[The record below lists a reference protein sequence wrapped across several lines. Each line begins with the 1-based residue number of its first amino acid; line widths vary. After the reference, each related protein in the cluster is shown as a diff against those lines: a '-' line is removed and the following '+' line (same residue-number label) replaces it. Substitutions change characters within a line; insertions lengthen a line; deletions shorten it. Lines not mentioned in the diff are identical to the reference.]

1 MKKNDY
7 INAVLEQV
15 RCRSAHEPLKQ
26 ELEAHIDDQAEAFIS
41 VGLPESEAEEESVK
55 TMGDAVETGVMLDR
69 EHRPRFPLSAAVIA
83 LLLMLTGLTARLLI
97 RDSFGFFNEKSLY
110 TVLSIPVA
118 LVVMTAC
125 YFMDYTIFT
134 KHPKIAY
141 ICFFC
146 ILAATAYLRY
156 FYRVFD
162 RVIPFYNYSTSGRF
176 FFFEA
181 LLLAP
186 FTCGFV
192 WSMRGKGFGG
202 FVLTCILMVVPA
214 AFCALLTPCISAVI
228 LIGLSALA
236 IMTFAVK
243 NNFFNVKK
251 AGAYLFMYI
260 PAGLSFISLLILK
273 FGLPQYIMTRI
284 NPNIRF
290 GFTADYDGF
299 LALQTIVNHSRLF
312 GESSDPFYLLPAP
325 QSDHLITAVTI
336 RFGWAAGIILSLI
349 LISLPVIVLVKTRMI
364 KNVFGR
370 MTSFSVGIVFLF
382 ETVSYILANFGI
394 TTIIESVIAPPFM
407 TASLSNVVSSAALL
421 GIFMSAY
428 RTKDIFPERK
438 IEKAL

>member
-1 MKKNDY
+1 MKKVDY
-7 INAVLEQV
+7 INTVLEQV
-15 RCRSAHEPLKQ
+15 RCKSAHEPLKQ
-26 ELEAHIDDQAEAFIS
+26 ELEAHIDDQAEAFIR
-41 VGLPESEAEEESVK
+41 VGLPESEAEEEAVK
-55 TMGDAVETGVMLDR
+55 TMGDAFETGVMLDR

-83 LLLMLTGLTARLLI
+83 LLLMLTGLAARLLI
-97 RDSFGFFNEKSLY
+97 SDNFNYYNEKKLY
-110 TVLSIPVA
+110 IVLSIPIA
-118 LVVMTAC
+118 LVVTTAC

-141 ICFFC
+141 IVFFC

-162 RVIPFYNYSTSGRF
+162 RFITFYTYSTGGRF

-214 AFCALLTPCISAVI
+214 AFCALLTPCTSAVI

-251 AGAYLFMYI
+251 LAAYLFMYI
-260 PAGLSFISLLILK
+260 PAGLAVILLLTVKVIL
-273 FGLPQYIMTRI
+273 
-284 NPNIRF
+284 NPGFFQKYYGRNIELGVITF
-290 GFTADYDGF
+290 NSYYHDLIFNGT
-299 LALQTIVNHSRLF
+299 RLF
-312 GESSDPFYLLPAP
+312 GESLDPCYSLPSP
-325 QSDHLITAVTI
+325 QSDHIITAVII
-336 RFGWAAGIILSLI
+336 RFGWVAGIAMALVL
-349 LISLPVIVLVKTRMI
+349 LSLPVIVLFKTKKI
-364 KNVFGR
+364 KNIFGR
-370 MTSFSVGIVFLF
+370 MVSFSVGIVFLF
-382 ETVSYILANFGI
+382 ETVSYILANFGL
-394 TTIIESVIAPPFM
+394 TISFESVIAPPFM
-407 TASLSNVVSSAALL
+407 TASLLNAISSAALL